1 MSPAYNGLVKMH
13 AQEIAARP
21 AFRRT
26 RRLSTSDV
34 HEIAKDLDKL
44 GQPHPLDETI
54 DAILLRA
61 EAQAIEIERAHF
73 TKEASR

>member
-1 MSPAYNGLVKMH
+1 MSAAYNGLVKMH

-26 RRLSTSDV
+26 RRLANNDV
-34 HEIAKDLDKL
+34 HEIARDLDKL

-61 EAQAIEIERAHF
+61 EAQAREIERAG
-73 TKEASR
+73 R